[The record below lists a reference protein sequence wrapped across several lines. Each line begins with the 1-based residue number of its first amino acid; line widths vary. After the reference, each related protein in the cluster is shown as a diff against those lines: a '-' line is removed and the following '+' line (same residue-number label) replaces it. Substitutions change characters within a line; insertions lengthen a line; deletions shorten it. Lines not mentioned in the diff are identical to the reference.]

1 MRHPTS
7 LSAPG
12 AIAGLRAQGR
22 LLNWE
27 IAPVSWMHR
36 YEACWQ
42 QLHRAGWPTP
52 VLAYDFAAALLHGFA
67 RGDETLVIARAED
80 RRPVAMGVLERHSR
94 FGWSTFQP
102 SQAPIGI
109 WLHDP
114 AWDIGAVLRS
124 LLRVLP
130 GPALVVG
137 LTQQDPLR
145 APRPEHALALSTLD
159 YIQTGS
165 VLVNRSFE
173 AYWGERDKKV
183 RYEMKRRLARLAEQ
197 GLEPRL
203 ETLRDASTVPEQVA
217 AFGELESAG
226 WKAGLGTAVQA
237 GNAQGAFY
245 RDLLV
250 RFCRHGAARI
260 YRYVA
265 NGRVLA
271 MQLCIEHDGTLA
283 FLKTTYDERLRASAP
298 GVLMKAE
305 IFRELFRDGGVR
317 RIEFYGSIKEWQLKW
332 IDSLRTQY
340 HVNAYRSALVSA
352 AHAVA
357 ARMRG
362 ARRKA
367 APAAAAQARTA

>member
-1 MRHPTS
+1 MRHSTS
-7 LSAPG
+7 SSAAGP
-12 AIAGLRAQGR
+12 IAGTRARGR
-22 LLNWE
+22 PLNWE

-36 YEACWQ
+36 YEACWE
-42 QLHRAGWPTP
+42 QLHRAGWPAP

-80 RRPVAMGVLERHSR
+80 QPVAMGVLERRSR
-94 FGWSTFQP
+94 FAWSTFQP
-102 SQAPIGI
+102 SQAPIGL

-114 AWDIGAVLRS
+114 AWDIGVVLRS
-124 LLRVLP
+124 LLRVLA

-145 APRPEHALALSTLD
+145 APRPQHALALSTLD

-165 VLVNRSFE
+165 VLVNRPFE
-173 AYWGERDKKV
+173 AYWDERDKKV
-183 RYEMKRRLARLAEQ
+183 RYEMKRRHARLAEQ

-203 ETLRDASTVPEQVA
+203 ETLRDASAVPELVA

-226 WKAGLGTAVQA
+226 WKAGLGTAVHA
-237 GNAQGAFY
+237 GNVQGAFY

-250 RFCRHGAARI
+250 RFCRRGAARM

-265 NGRVLA
+265 DGHVLA

-283 FLKTTYDERLRASAP
+283 FLKTTYDERLRACAP

-305 IFRELFRDGGVR
+305 IFRELFGEGRVR

-332 IDSLRTQY
+332 IDALRTQY
-340 HVNAYRSALVSA
+340 HVNAYRSPLVSA

-362 ARRKA
+362 ANRTA
-367 APAAAAQARTA
+367 APAAAAQAGTA